1 MLCFST
7 VVVDV
12 FLWLQC
18 VLVLYIK
25 YTLYSNQTCL
35 AVVWQSVIQLL
46 MPLDFWKMF
55 FSKLSKGN
63 ALILLTGWRRCS
75 RWWCAWTLWN
85 VAQKF
90 VQLVKAVHV
99 DDSVLMLAIDG
110 KQFRVVCLSS
120 NSNRNDFYLLF
131 LQNKST
137 TWYYTIFYIN
147 HKSEISQS
155 KEKLNFTSLK

>member
-63 ALILLTGWRRCS
+63 ALILLTG
-75 RWWCAWTLWN
+75 
-85 VAQKF
+85 
-90 VQLVKAVHV
+90 
-99 DDSVLMLAIDG
+99 
-110 KQFRVVCLSS
+110 
-120 NSNRNDFYLLF
+120 
-131 LQNKST
+131 
-137 TWYYTIFYIN
+137 
-147 HKSEISQS
+147 
-155 KEKLNFTSLK
+155 